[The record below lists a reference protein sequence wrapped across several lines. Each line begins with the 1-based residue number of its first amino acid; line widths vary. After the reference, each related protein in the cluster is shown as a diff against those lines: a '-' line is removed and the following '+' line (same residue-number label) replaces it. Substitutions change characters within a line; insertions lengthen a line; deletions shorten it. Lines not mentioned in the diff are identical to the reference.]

1 MRAATLRIA
10 RGGRV
15 WFSIGFV
22 PSTLYG
28 VLPEVIRRFRAAE
41 PSVEVGLSELTTLQ
55 QLEALK
61 AGRIDV
67 GFGRLRLPQRAQL
80 PTLCRLPI
88 SAPAPPLQTSDA
100 ELERVEQTS
109 AMQMRELPEKSQC

>member
-15 WFSIGFV
+15 WFSIGYV

-55 QLEALK
+55 QL
-61 AGRIDV
+61 
-67 GFGRLRLPQRAQL
+67 
-80 PTLCRLPI
+80 
-88 SAPAPPLQTSDA
+88 
-100 ELERVEQTS
+100 
-109 AMQMRELPEKSQC
+109 